1 MTNDHRNNDI
11 VSKGGGG
18 FRWPWERAQD
28 VNIGSGARTENSTV
42 NLGSA
47 ARVQNSTVNLGST
60 ARVENSTVDAEPSGR
75 SRRAER
81 RRKRATGLYQSSGAA
96 SWQGLVVT
104 AVVMAAFVFHAIPHA
119 ARMGGTVSP
128 TEVRGFLVS
137 VGSFLPVIGDFDLA
151 RWLVPAASAWLWQPF
166 AAVIGAG
173 VLRMVSMNTAQRD
186 PRAAIWIAGAALLVD
201 AATWM
206 FMGLKLWGAAY
217 SAVEGEALVALL
229 KVEAGALLVMLFLLR
244 PGRGKRPEQA
254 DAVLNGDN

>member
-1 MTNDHRNNDI
+1 MAGDHRNNDI
-11 VSKGGGG
+11 VSRGGG

-42 NLGSA
+42 NLGSP

-81 RRKRATGLYQSSGAA
+81 RRKRATRLYRSSGAA
-96 SWQGLVVT
+96 GWQGLVVT
-104 AVVMAAFVFHAIPHA
+104 VVVMAAFAFHAIPHA

-128 TEVRGFLVS
+128 DEVRGFLVS
-137 VGSFLPVIGDFDLA
+137 VGSFLPVVGDFDPA